1 MELNENNILKATH
14 FGIIK
19 IGEKELNCAVLE
31 NGSRIINKSTVFK
44 AFGRTKRGRKKD
56 EIRVPSKP
64 NLPSFIDAKNLSE
77 YITNELEEYLKSA
90 SKELNLPL
98 DVIKSMFLDL
108 KIKSPTDLSYDRDIK
123 K

>member
-64 NLPSFIDAKNLSE
+64 IYQVLLMPKI
-77 YITNELEEYLKSA
+77 YLNI
-90 SKELNLPL
+90 LQMN
-98 DVIKSMFLDL
+98 
-108 KIKSPTDLSYDRDIK
+108 
-123 K
+123 

>member
-1 MELNENNILKATH
+1 LRY

-31 NGSRIINKSTVFK
+31 NGSRIINKSTVFA

-77 YITNELEEYLKSA
+77 YITNELEEMLV
-90 SKELNLPL
+90 NP
-98 DVIKSMFLDL
+98 IKYKTKRRKM
-108 KIKSPTDLSYDRDIK
+108 YNYE
-123 K
+123 

>member
-44 AFGRTKRGRKKD
+44 AFDVQSVVEKKMRY
-56 EIRVPSKP
+56 E
-64 NLPSFIDAKNLSE
+64 FH
-77 YITNELEEYLKSA
+77 
-90 SKELNLPL
+90 LNLIYQVLLMP
-98 DVIKSMFLDL
+98 
-108 KIKSPTDLSYDRDIK
+108 KIYLNILQMN
-123 K
+123 